1 MISERRSS
9 RLGRGRWSRTLGD
22 DTIRRRGFSSAPDPL
37 ADTSSPS
44 PTPEAA
50 AALREVIGWHAAWA
64 LAVVL
69 AGLALVIA
77 APGAPWTSWC
87 ALVLGLAPAG
97 VAALLLR
104 QDTPQ
109 RRLIVLAS
117 WALAAVLAG
126 GLTGGVTGP
135 LAVWCVAPLAVAA
148 VLGGGRPLAA
158 GASLSLG
165 AFALLGLAQAISL
178 AAPAPP
184 RAASFDLGLLGVSTT
199 CVGLAA
205 ALVML
210 RRRLNQRNE
219 VHGAVNAELH
229 ALLMRQPN
237 LILVLDHGGRAS
249 AAYGSPP
256 PGVSADL
263 LFAAGLL
270 ALIHQDHR
278 EELALA
284 LAAARRD
291 GEAALHFQLAGA
303 DDGPW
308 LDLALRRLDETRL
321 IATLSDATA
330 GRLRE
335 AVLETA
341 RADAEALNI
350 GKSRFLANMS
360 HELRTPLNAIMGFS
374 DIMRQKIFG
383 ALPGKY
389 VEYADLIHD
398 AGTHL
403 LDLINDVL
411 DMSKIEAARY
421 ELRIERLDAR
431 EPVQAALRLMR
442 LQADDVG
449 VQLRGALPSQPL
461 DVDADGRALK
471 QIALNLISNALKF
484 TPRGGFISVTMR
496 ASAGMLDLSVADTGV
511 GISKAD
517 LERLGTPFEQAGDLT
532 QQAQGT
538 GLGLSLVR
546 AFAELHGGEMSI
558 ESQLGAGTAV
568 TVRLPVLVMEPD
580 AEQAPVHPGAGAQV
594 IAFNPPQR

>member
-1 MISERRSS
+1 MISGRRSS
-9 RLGRGRWSRTLGD
+9 RLGRAGWSRAKGD
-22 DTIRRRGFSSAPDPL
+22 DTIRQRGFSSAPDTL
-37 ADTSSPS
+37 ADISPQT

-50 AALREVIGWHAAWA
+50 AAVREVVGWHAGWA

-69 AGLALVIA
+69 AGLALA
-77 APGAPWTSWC
+77 FTTPGASITVWC
-87 ALVLGLAPAG
+87 ALLVGLAPAG
-97 VAALLLR
+97 FAALLVR
-104 QDTPQ
+104 RDGPS
-109 RRLIVLAS
+109 RRLVILAS
-117 WALAAVLAG
+117 WALAAVLAS
-126 GLTGGVTGP
+126 GLTGGVVGP
-135 LAVWCVAPLAVAA
+135 LAVWCVVPLAVAA

-165 AFALLGLAQAISL
+165 AFALVGLAQAIGWV
-178 AAPAPP
+178 APAPIK
-184 RAASFDLGLLGVSTT
+184 AAGFDLGLLGVSTT
-199 CVGLAA
+199 SVGLAA

-210 RRRLNQRNE
+210 RRRLNGRNE
-219 VHGAVNAELH
+219 AQGLVNADLH
-229 ALLMRQPN
+229 ALLLRQPH
-237 LILVLDHGGRAS
+237 LILVLDQAGRAN

-256 PGVSADL
+256 PGVSADR
-263 LFAAGLL
+263 LFAEG
-270 ALIHQDHR
+270 
-278 EELALA
+278 
-284 LAAARRD
+284 LAALVNEDRRADLAWTLSTTRQD
-291 GEAALHFQLAGA
+291 GEGALHFQLAGA
-303 DDGPW
+303 EGAW
-308 LDLALRRLDETRL
+308 LDLTLRRLDETRL
-321 IATLSDATA
+321 IATLSDATP

-335 AVLETA
+335 AALERA

-383 ALPGKY
+383 SLPGKY

-398 AGTHL
+398 AGSHL

-421 ELRIERLDAR
+421 ELSLERLDAR

-449 VQLRGALPSQPL
+449 VQLRGVLPSQPL
-461 DVDADGRALK
+461 DVDADRRALK

-484 TPRGGFISVTMR
+484 TPRGGLVSVSMR
-496 ASAGMLDLSVADTGV
+496 SSAGMLDLSVADTGV

-517 LERLGTPFEQAGDLT
+517 LERLGRPFEQAGDVS

-546 AFAELHGGEMSI
+546 AFAELHGGEMNI

-568 TVRLPVLVMEPD
+568 TVRLPVLVPEME
-580 AEQAPVHPGAGAQV
+580 AAAPEPAPTTGGAQV
-594 IAFNPPQR
+594 IAFPPQR

>member
-1 MISERRSS
+1 
-9 RLGRGRWSRTLGD
+9 
-22 DTIRRRGFSSAPDPL
+22 L
-37 ADTSSPS
+37 ADTSSS
-44 PTPEAA
+44 SQTPEAA
-50 AALREVIGWHAAWA
+50 AALREVMGWHAAWA

-69 AGLALVIA
+69 AGVALVFA
-77 APGAPWTSWC
+77 APGAPWTTWS
-87 ALVLGLAPAG
+87 ALVLGLAPTG
-97 VAALLLR
+97 VAASLFR
-104 QDTPQ
+104 RDSPR
-109 RRLIVLAS
+109 RRLVVLAS
-117 WALAAVLAG
+117 WALAVVLAG
-126 GLTGGVTGP
+126 GLTGGVAGP

-165 AFALLGLAQAISL
+165 AFALLGLAQAIGWT
-178 AAPAPP
+178 APAPP
-184 RAASFDLGLLGVSTT
+184 RAASFDLGLLGVATT

-205 ALVML
+205 ALVMF

-219 VHGAVNAELH
+219 AHGAVNAELH
-229 ALLMRQPN
+229 ALLTRQPN

-256 PGVSADL
+256 PGVNADR
-263 LFAAGLL
+263 LFAVGVLDL
-270 ALIHQDHR
+270 VDQDRR
-278 EELALA
+278 EALA
-284 LAAARRD
+284 QTLAAARRD
-291 GEAALHFQLAGA
+291 GESALHFQLAGE
-303 DDGPW
+303 DGVW
-308 LDLALRRLDETRL
+308 LDLALRRLDDTRL

-335 AVLETA
+335 AALETA

-398 AGTHL
+398 AGSHL

-411 DMSKIEAARY
+411 DMSKIEASRY

-449 VQLRGALPSQPL
+449 VQLRGVLPSQPL
-461 DVDADGRALK
+461 EVDADGRALK

-484 TPRGGFISVTMR
+484 TPRGGFVSVTMR

-511 GISKAD
+511 GISRTD
-517 LERLGTPFEQAGDLT
+517 LERLGKPFEQAGDVS
-532 QQAQGT
+532 QQVQGT

-568 TVRLPVLVMEPD
+568 TVRLPVLVTEPE
-580 AEQAPVHPGAGAQV
+580 AAPEPAHPSGGAQV
-594 IAFNPPQR
+594 IAFTPPQR

>member
-1 MISERRSS
+1 
-9 RLGRGRWSRTLGD
+9 L
-22 DTIRRRGFSSAPDPL
+22 ADPL
-37 ADTSSPS
+37 SPS
-44 PTPEAA
+44 PIPEAP
-50 AALREVIGWHAAWA
+50 AALREVVGWHGAWA

-69 AGLALVIA
+69 AAIALAFI

-87 ALVLGLAPAG
+87 ALAAGLAPAC
-97 VAALLLR
+97 VAAALIK
-104 QDTPQ
+104 QDSAQ
-109 RRLIVLAS
+109 RRLVVLAS
-117 WALAAVLAG
+117 WAAAAVVAAG
-126 GLTGGVTGP
+126 LSGGVAGP

-165 AFALLGLAQAISL
+165 AFALVGLAQAIGWV
-178 AAPAPP
+178 APAPP

-199 CVGLAA
+199 CLGLAA

-210 RRRLNQRNE
+210 RRRLNQRNDA
-219 VHGAVNAELH
+219 HGVINADLH
-229 ALLMRQPN
+229 ALLLRQPH
-237 LILVLDHGGRAS
+237 LILVLDPAGRAS

-256 PGVSADL
+256 PGVSADR
-263 LFAAGLL
+263 LFAEGLSALVNEDRREDL
-270 ALIHQDHR
+270 AWTLSTSH
-278 EELALA
+278 E
-284 LAAARRD
+284 D
-291 GEAALHFQLAGA
+291 GEGALHFQLAGSA
-303 DDGPW
+303 DTW
-308 LDLALRRLDETRL
+308 LDLELRRLDETRL
-321 IATLSDATA
+321 IATLADATA

-335 AVLETA
+335 AALEA
-341 RADAEALNI
+341 SRDRADALNL

-383 ALPGKY
+383 ALPGRY

-398 AGTHL
+398 AGSHL

-421 ELRIERLDAR
+421 ELSLERLDAR

-449 VQLRGALPSQPL
+449 VQLRGVLPSQPL
-461 DVDADGRALK
+461 DADADRRALK

-484 TPRGGFISVTMR
+484 TPRGGLVSITMR

-517 LERLGTPFEQAGDLT
+517 LERLGRPFEQAGDVSL
-532 QQAQGT
+532 QAQGT

-558 ESQLGAGTAV
+558 ESRLGEGTAV
-568 TVRLPVLVMEPD
+568 TVRLPVLVTEEEVAAAAEPN
-580 AEQAPVHPGAGAQV
+580 PPSAGGQV
-594 IAFNPPQR
+594 IAFNPQR